1 MSRAYLYRGETATL
15 RVVALSQGRPM
26 PITSD
31 IEIELEVRTTSM
43 GRVLVKNTAGDFD
56 MSAAADGIILCPL
69 SADDTRQLTPGRA
82 TINITIRRDGGVSMG
97 ATSDI
102 DILRPSSMPSP
113 NNNRLI
119 PMDVVI
125 SDAPVEIVLDFIG
138 SEPSLKTINGES
150 LKGEGDINT
159 HLHYATTVDDLP
171 SNVPDGDEGIVSINE
186 VAITDDLASFF
197 RTHGSHDGYMF
208 EALDLDI
215 RAINFS
221 WRDNRFPE
229 GFSFSAFALTS
240 PVAAVSINISGKYV
254 EAFTRIGG
262 GMTYFD
268 WNITT
273 TDPSK
278 AAEEVQAAL
287 AAVVA
292 EAASQQTTMNLFCE
306 SISLDEYSAIEITWN
321 RSADLSKYVRVGGEW
336 QQQPRFAEAS
346 ADHILPITADKSTI
360 LMRNLGGG
368 YRDYLANF
376 EGSIYPVVI
385 GNNGY
390 NVNDLYVSISDEQVS
405 NYFVQNWEYLL
416 DQGSMPPQT
425 LHIGFGWINTGTFQL
440 RLASW
445 RRNTDGSL
453 WAEYSAS
460 PAVTNY
466 QIFSDVDVAIFID
479 ANANPQAQISS
490 VYVGEEMVSIGP
502 YYNPRKLPE
511 LDDATYVSF
520 SGETTIDNVAD
531 LKNLFK
537 TLVNADMMLPL
548 SLEVEIPGASMGAHF
563 TVRLDNLAK
572 EPGSNRTWA
581 KYSAKQV
588 YNVSG
593 ESCAY
598 IEVTLGWRSTS
609 SIVIGGQ
616 YYGFTKNI

>member
-1 MSRAYLYRGETATL
+1 
-15 RVVALSQGRPM
+15 M
-26 PITSD
+26 PITDD

-186 VAITDDLASFF
+186 AVITDDLASLF
-197 RTHGSHDGYMF
+197 RTHGSHDGNMF

-221 WRDNRFPE
+221 WRDNRFPKE
-229 GFSFSAFALTS
+229 FSFSALAPTR
-240 PVAAVSINISGKYV
+240 PVAAVSIYISGKFV

-262 GMTYFD
+262 QWIYFD

-292 EAASQQTTMNLFCE
+292 EAASQQTTMNLSCE

-360 LMRNLGGG
+360 WMRNLGGG

-376 EGSIYPVVI
+376 EGSIYPMVI

-390 NVNDLYVSISDEQVS
+390 NVNDLYVWISDKQVS

-416 DQGSMPPQT
+416 DQGAIPPHT
-425 LHIGFGWINTGTFQL
+425 LSVALHWINTGIFRL

-445 RRNTDGSL
+445 SRNTDGSL

-460 PAVTNY
+460 PAATDS
-466 QIFSDVDVAIFID
+466 QIFSSIDVAIFID

-490 VYVGEEMVSIGP
+490 VYEGEELPKSDTGYQGVNLPEFDFSPMVSFTEEMEIANESELKDFFGTLFRA
-502 YYNPRKLPE
+502 NMKLPYG
-511 LDDATYVSF
+511 LSVSLP
-520 SGETTIDNVAD
+520 GMNVH
-531 LKNLFK
+531 L
-537 TLVNADMMLPL
+537 
-548 SLEVEIPGASMGAHF
+548 
-563 TVRLDNLAK
+563 
-572 EPGSNRTWA
+572 
-581 KYSAKQV
+581 
-588 YNVSG
+588 
-593 ESCAY
+593 
-598 IEVTLGWRSTS
+598 LGWSINLSSVSKVPRSDDIRAVYDSCYLTKDGYWIYILVKVEYN
-609 SIVIGGQ
+609 IVSDSVVVVGS
-616 YYGFTKNI
+616 YTKFE